1 MLFFFSSQF
10 SPSPLHPLPTLPWG
24 TCTLLCH
31 THTGTHTHLHTHAL
45 LFSLSLSLSPL
56 PSCSLPWLDLISEN
70 LAQSRCWGSL
80 GGVTALDSGSW
91 FESLLLCSDNSNAKT
106 IHRVQASSLCPLQ
119 SSAAALCWLV
129 IIPIF
134 WMGKLRLKEAKCLIQ
149 DHTRCDFS
157 TATGSSWGSGENAPQ
172 RVPPKHL

>member
-1 MLFFFSSQF
+1 MLFFFSSFLLFFSILPF
-10 SPSPLHPLPTLPWG
+10 SPPSPPHPTLGHMYTPVPHSHR
-24 TCTLLCH
+24 H
-31 THTGTHTHLHTHAL
+31 THTLAHTRP
-45 LFSLSLSLSPL
+45 SSLSLSPL

-70 LAQSRCWGSL
+70 LAQSRCRGPL
-80 GGVTALDSGSW
+80 GGVTALASGSW

-119 SSAAALCWLV
+119 SSAAALCRLV

-149 DHTRCDFS
+149 DHTRCEFS
-157 TATGSSWGSGENAPQ
+157 TATGSSWGSGEN
-172 RVPPKHL
+172 PPKHL